1 MIKLVENWR
10 SSWKWA
16 SVQLSAVSTSTHT
29 LLACVAGGMKLALP
43 LVGVVPLRWVFVAGA
58 VVSVATFVGRLV
70 TKKAP
75 ADG

>member
-58 VVSVATFVGRLV
+58 VVSVATFIGRLV
-70 TKKAP
+70 TKRPKT
-75 ADG
+75 DG